1 MPIQFQRN
9 DQGEVSTL
17 SVAGTLDVLT
27 APDGALYLS
36 DDNGGIVYRITYRRP

>member
-1 MPIQFQRN
+1 MF
-9 DQGEVSTL
+9 ESL
-17 SVAGTLDVLT
+17 SDPVDVLT